1 MTAIDKKK
9 SGTSTLHNDHWS
21 YGKKSQN
28 MEQVTNNTA
37 IISNPL
43 KLITMTP
50 FRNTQWI
57 ILHTKYH
64 SQQFFTRF

>member
-9 SGTSTLHNDHWS
+9 IRNFDITQWSLWS

-37 IISNPL
+37 NYFVSSQVNHYDPIPQYTMDNPA
-43 KLITMTP
+43 
-50 FRNTQWI
+50 
-57 ILHTKYH
+57 Y
-64 SQQFFTRF
+64 

>member
-9 SGTSTLHNDHWS
+9 IRNFDITQWSLWS

-37 IISNPL
+37 NY
-43 KLITMTP
+43 
-50 FRNTQWI
+50 F
-57 ILHTKYH
+57 
-64 SQQFFTRF
+64 